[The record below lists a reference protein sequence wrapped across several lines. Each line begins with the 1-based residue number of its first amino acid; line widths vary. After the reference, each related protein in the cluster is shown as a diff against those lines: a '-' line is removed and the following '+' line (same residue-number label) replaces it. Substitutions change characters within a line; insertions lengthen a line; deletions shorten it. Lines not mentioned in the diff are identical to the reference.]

1 VLLTMIILVSL
12 RLELKTLH
20 PTDEPTSSQSVAAN
34 FALADIPMETCPPTK
49 SRGSRIFPLVSVKD
63 FRPPRTSAR

>member
-1 VLLTMIILVSL
+1 VLLTMTILVSL
-12 RLELKTLH
+12 RLELKMFH

-34 FALADIPMETCPPTK
+34 LALADVPMDTCPPTK
-49 SRGSRIFPLVSVKD
+49 SRGSRISPLVSVKD